1 MIRVSMDSIFLQ
13 QVILYTYPLE
23 ILQINDNIVP
33 SSVGNLPQH
42 PQILGLYPPGAL
54 NIQPTHPVGQIILI
68 FRSVL
73 SSCVI
78 ICGECTLITTWAR
91 PSDIILKKVFNLGCE
106 RVSKLFEDRTEPT
119 ELTRLFLVVY
129 LKRFQICKRQ
139 CVPCTATVTRHT
151 CTLATGI
158 TLAPASLV
166 AILVTDFPASK
177 GVYSVNM
184 VAPGGSDVPGELTF
198 CK

>member
-13 QVILYTYPLE
+13 QVIMYTYPLE
-23 ILQINDNIVP
+23 ILQINDNILP

-78 ICGECTLITTWAR
+78 ICGECILITTWAR

-129 LKRFQICKRQ
+129 LKRF
-139 CVPCTATVTRHT
+139 
-151 CTLATGI
+151 
-158 TLAPASLV
+158 
-166 AILVTDFPASK
+166 
-177 GVYSVNM
+177 
-184 VAPGGSDVPGELTF
+184 
-198 CK
+198 